1 MLWSARAWRPAQNT
15 DLWTS
20 RLRSGSAHCNLALAI
35 AKKQCPL
42 RILKKMMM
50 QKFKP
55 CWLKLGRHLNKHLA
69 VLVQHT
75 RIASRRLT
83 HPSTT
88 VDHQRIGPV
97 SGKAAGEKGPIGGTT
112 NGRATMALI
121 EAHNGPNPQKE
132 VLHREMLKR
141 DRRLTSVIVVFKD
154 H

>member
-1 MLWSARAWRPAQNT
+1 LQ
-15 DLWTS
+15 
-20 RLRSGSAHCNLALAI
+20 
-35 AKKQCPL
+35 
-42 RILKKMMM
+42 ILKKRMM

-55 CWLKLGRHLNKHLA
+55 CWLKLGSHQNKHLA

-88 VDHQRIGPV
+88 VDHQRVGPTN
-97 SGKAAGEKGPIGGTT
+97 GKAAGERGPIGSTT
-112 NGRATMALI
+112 NGRATTALI

-132 VLHREMLKR
+132 ALSGEKLRR
-141 DRRLTSVIVVFKD
+141 DLGLTSVIDLFKD

>member
-1 MLWSARAWRPAQNT
+1 MPRRRSRRKKKKRPLQ
-15 DLWTS
+15 
-20 RLRSGSAHCNLALAI
+20 
-35 AKKQCPL
+35 
-42 RILKKMMM
+42 ILKKRRT

-55 CWLKLGRHLNKHLA
+55 CWLKLGSHRNKHLA

-75 RIASRRLT
+75 RIANRKLT